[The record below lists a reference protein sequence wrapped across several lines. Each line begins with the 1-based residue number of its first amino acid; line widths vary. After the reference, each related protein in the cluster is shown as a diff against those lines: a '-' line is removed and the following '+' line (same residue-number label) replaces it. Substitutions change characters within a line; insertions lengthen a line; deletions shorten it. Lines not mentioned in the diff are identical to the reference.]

1 MFKSIGLGIA
11 CLTLTISGVTRA
23 TPVSVDCGKY
33 GDDKCIKVEKDC
45 TVEKECTPL
54 PADIQ
59 FLDVGNKDCN
69 KDIDKDCTKDICKD
83 DNKDCV
89 KDLCDLKIK
98 PVVDCDD
105 HKDCDDGKDTCKVDL
120 CDTHEPVL
128 CDIGDKDKDHGCDLV
143 IDGCSNNPCGHDDHG
158 DCTSPTCEPT
168 PPAAVPAP
176 ASAAFGGLG
185 VAGIMLV
192 AGLRSRRSAAL

>member
-54 PADIQ
+54 PRTSNSWTSATRTATRTLTRIAPRI
-59 FLDVGNKDCN
+59 FASA
-69 KDIDKDCTKDICKD
+69 

-105 HKDCDDGKDTCKVDL
+105 HK
-120 CDTHEPVL
+120 
-128 CDIGDKDKDHGCDLV
+128 
-143 IDGCSNNPCGHDDHG
+143 
-158 DCTSPTCEPT
+158 
-168 PPAAVPAP
+168 
-176 ASAAFGGLG
+176 
-185 VAGIMLV
+185 
-192 AGLRSRRSAAL
+192 